1 MFRLFFCL
9 GAGFASLAVLT
20 GAFGAHF
27 LSKRIP
33 PDMLNVFEIGSRYQM
48 YHALGLIVVA
58 WSMRQWNTQFLDV
71 AGWSFVIGILLF
83 SGSLYTLSFT
93 GARWL
98 GAITPLG
105 GMSFIFGWIFL
116 MISAI
121 HNNLI

>member
-9 GAGFASLAVLT
+9 GAGFAGLAVLT
-20 GAFGAHF
+20 GAFGTHV
-27 LSKRIP
+27 LSKRISAE
-33 PDMLNVFEIGSRYQM
+33 MLNVFEIGSRYQM